1 MLSATFARGVLT
13 LGPEK
18 TTRSQTQSTPAPNRM
33 IALGGSNTPIRT
45 EGMTP
50 YRSHRTNDSDRRLR
64 HHDG

>member
-50 YRSHRTNDSDRRLR
+50 DR
-64 HHDG
+64 